1 MIHRSDDEVDCVRA
15 WGIDGT
21 NICILTYM
29 HAIVVFLKLTLFLW
43 WVELQV
49 RWIRAMYTD
58 FETFRKDQEMLISE
72 TDELNTFDYFE
83 GFVVINN
90 DNPINGWKS
99 VPFIPDHINSSMI
112 PQDAGSVMY
121 YIELTKSYDLQ
132 ELPTLAQV
140 NTNLPPLRFLF

>member
-1 MIHRSDDEVDCVRA
+1 M
-15 WGIDGT
+15 
-21 NICILTYM
+21 
-29 HAIVVFLKLTLFLW
+29 
-43 WVELQV
+43 ELQV

-72 TDELNTFDYFE
+72 TDELNTFDYVE

-112 PQDAGSVMY
+112 PHNAGSVMY
-121 YIELTKSYDLQ
+121 YIELTKSYNLQ

-140 NTNLPPLRFLF
+140 GTNFPPLGDFSFTSVT